1 MLCTLTEI
9 ALHGNQPLSLLCNA
23 HMLLLAQTTL
33 QPQTL
38 YEVYNLIHNLS
49 EKAIVWITLTTT
61 HTVGR
66 FLVLAGHI
74 LAILYRMWL
83 GCNHCNTIAL
93 FPGPAQVSGTCSGE
107 CLEAT
112 LPCPGF
118 RHLQW
123 GVPGGYT
130 ALPELWNSAQ
140 CLG

>member
-1 MLCTLTEI
+1 MLTEI
-9 ALHGNQPLSLLCNA
+9 ALHCNQPLSLLCNA

-74 LAILYRMWL
+74 LYYTGCGWNVITAIL
-83 GCNHCNTIAL
+83 AL
-93 FPGPAQVSGTCSGE
+93 FQGPAQVSGTRE

-112 LPCPGF
+112 TLHYP
-118 RHLQW
+118 
-123 GVPGGYT
+123 T
-130 ALPELWNSAQ
+130 SA
-140 CLG
+140 GIVE